1 MIRCVKLWTGADGK
15 SRFQEGVV
23 ELEHGA
29 RGDALSSTLRI
40 SSASFHETDV
50 DPKLGWHPDAAR
62 QLVISLSGTLQFE
75 TPNGRFT
82 LRLGD
87 VLFTE
92 DTGGAGH
99 DWTMMGEE
107 PWRRLYTN
115 RTPSFHFDPR
125 SSRSERAARSMQQE
139 RKERIDDPLC
149 ASMDWRRQ

>member
-15 SRFQEGVV
+15 SHFQEGCIG
-23 ELEHGA
+23 LEPGA
-29 RGDALSSTLRI
+29 RSDALSTRLRI
-40 SSASFHETDV
+40 SSASFHETDA

-75 TPNGRFT
+75 TQDGGFA
-82 LRLGD
+82 LRPGD

-107 PWRRLYTN
+107 PWRRLYTILEPDSPVPFRPAVRAGEGRAVGATKASGEN
-115 RTPSFHFDPR
+115 R
-125 SSRSERAARSMQQE
+125 
-139 RKERIDDPLC
+139 
-149 ASMDWRRQ
+149 